1 MASKPRSRG
10 MCERDG
16 GRRKEKMEEKERVCE
31 TMREGESVMSFFF
44 FFLRETVIKN
54 RVLLGLGLNS

>member
-1 MASKPRSRG
+1 MASKPTSRG
-10 MCERDG
+10 MCEGDG

-31 TMREGESVMSFFF
+31 TMREGESVMIFFW
-44 FFLRETVIKN
+44 RETVIKN

>member
-1 MASKPRSRG
+1 MASKPTSRG

-44 FFLRETVIKN
+44 LRETVIKN